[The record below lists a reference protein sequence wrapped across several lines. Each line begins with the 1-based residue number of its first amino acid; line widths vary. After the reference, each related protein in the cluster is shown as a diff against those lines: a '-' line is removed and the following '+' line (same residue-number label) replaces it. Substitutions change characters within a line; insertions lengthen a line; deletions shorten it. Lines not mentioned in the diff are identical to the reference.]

1 MSIAFGGIVAFLFR
15 GLNLVIALTTVV
27 LTSHQLSPDEYGTF
41 VLGLTVVGIVTAMT
55 GGITAATAYQI
66 SNQRRAPGD
75 ALGSSGAFGGVIGV
89 LAVVA
94 GVAGTALLSGEAS
107 SVSLAVGASAAA
119 VIINSVLAGVFL
131 GRDSMLKY
139 NLALVLPPLFAL
151 VVIALSFVA
160 MDHRSPEAAMGAYAA
175 GQWGA
180 FIILAV
186 LVRSET
192 AGALAV
198 NASLVRTAIRFAVLA
213 GISSGISYLN
223 YRADLFVVR
232 HFEGTDGVATY
243 SLAVYLA
250 ESVWQV
256 SGSLALATYPRVGA
270 LPRHEAAELTT
281 RVMRHTVVLLSFICL
296 ALFAVSGIVA
306 SVLFDKYDGMAGALR
321 FLLPGVL
328 LYGLAQSYSGFYTYQ
343 RGQPWVAAIVAGT
356 GLAIDIGLAFVLV
369 PRMGVNG
376 AALASSIAYGTA
388 ILAALAVFL
397 KIEGI
402 GPGRILRFG
411 RADIDDYRVL
421 IGRLRAAAGR

>member
-15 GLNLVIALTTVV
+15 GLNLVIALSTVV
-27 LTSHQLSPDEYGTF
+27 LTSHQLSQTEYGTF
-41 VLGLTVVGIVTAMT
+41 VLGLTVVGVVTAMT

-66 SNQRRAPGD
+66 TNQRRVAGE
-75 ALGSSGAFGGVIGV
+75 ALGSSGAFGGTLGV
-89 LAVVA
+89 VAVVA
-94 GVAGTALLSGEAS
+94 GLAGASVLTGEAGR
-107 SVSLAVGASAAA
+107 VSIAVGASAAA

-139 NLALVLPPLFAL
+139 NLALVLPPLLAL
-151 VVIALSFVA
+151 TVIALSFVA
-160 MDHRSPEAAMGAYAA
+160 FDHRSPEAALAAYAS

-180 FIILAV
+180 FLVLAL
-186 LVRSET
+186 LVRGEIS
-192 AGALAV
+192 GQLGLSG
-198 NASLVRTAIRFAVLA
+198 SLVRTAVRFALLA
-213 GISSGISYLN
+213 GVSSGISYLN

-256 SGSLALATYPRVGA
+256 SGSLALVTYPRVGA
-270 LPRHEAAELTT
+270 LPRHDAAELTT
-281 RVMRHTVVLLSFICL
+281 RVMRHTVVLLSVICVL
-296 ALFAVSGIVA
+296 LFAVSGIVA
-306 SVLFDKYDGMAGALR
+306 DILFAKYDGMAPALR

-343 RGQPWVAAIVAGT
+343 RGQPWVAAIVAGS
-356 GLAIDIGLAFVLV
+356 GLLIDIALAFVLV

-388 ILAALAVFL
+388 ILGALAVFL
-397 KIEGI
+397 RAEGI
-402 GPGRILRFG
+402 GPGRVFRFG

-421 IGRLRAAAGR
+421 FGRLRAATGR

>member
-15 GLNLVIALTTVV
+15 GLNLVIALSTVV
-27 LTSHQLSPDEYGTF
+27 LTSHQLSQNEYGTF
-41 VLGLTVVGIVTAMT
+41 VLGLTVVGVVTAMT

-66 SNQRRAPGD
+66 TNQRRAAGD
-75 ALGSSGAFGGVIGV
+75 ALGSSGAFGGALGV
-89 LAVVA
+89 VAVVA
-94 GVAGTALLSGEAS
+94 GLAGASVLSGEAGR
-107 SVSLAVGASAAA
+107 VSIAVGASAAA

-139 NLALVLPPLFAL
+139 NLALVLPPLLAL
-151 VVIALSFVA
+151 TVIALSFVA
-160 MDHRSPEAAMGAYAA
+160 FDHRSPEAALAAYAS

-180 FIILAV
+180 LLVLAL
-186 LVRSET
+186 LVRGET
-192 AGALAV
+192 SGQLGL
-198 NASLVRTAIRFAVLA
+198 NGSLVRTAVRFALLA
-213 GISSGISYLN
+213 GVSSGISYLN

-256 SGSLALATYPRVGA
+256 SGSLALVTYPRVGA

-281 RVMRHTVVLLSFICL
+281 RVMRHTVVLLSVICV

-306 SVLFDKYDGMAGALR
+306 DILFAKYDGMAGALR

-343 RGQPWVAAIVAGT
+343 RGQPWVAAIVAGS
-356 GLAIDIGLAFVLV
+356 GLLIDIALAFVLV

-388 ILAALAVFL
+388 ILGALAVFL
-397 KIEGI
+397 RVEGI
-402 GPGRILRFG
+402 GPARVFRFG

-421 IGRLRAAAGR
+421 IGRLREATGR

>member
-15 GLNLVIALTTVV
+15 GLNLVIALSTVV
-27 LTSHQLSPDEYGTF
+27 LTSHQLSQNEYGTF
-41 VLGLTVVGIVTAMT
+41 VLGLTVVGVVTAMT

-66 SNQRRAPGD
+66 TNQRRAAGH
-75 ALGSSGAFGGVIGV
+75 ALGSSGAFGGALGV
-89 LAVVA
+89 VAVVA
-94 GVAGTALLSGEAS
+94 GLAGASVLTGEAGR
-107 SVSLAVGASAAA
+107 VSIAVGASAAA

-139 NLALVLPPLFAL
+139 NVALVLPPLLAL
-151 VVIALSFVA
+151 AVIALSFVA
-160 MDHRSPEAAMGAYAA
+160 FDHRSPEAALAAYAA

-180 FIILAV
+180 FLVLAV
-186 LVRSET
+186 LVRGEISGEL
-192 AGALAV
+192 GLSG
-198 NASLVRTAIRFAVLA
+198 SLVRTAVRFALLA
-213 GISSGISYLN
+213 GVSSGISYLN

-256 SGSLALATYPRVGA
+256 SGSLALVTYPRVGA
-270 LPRHEAAELTT
+270 LPRHDAAELTT
-281 RVMRHTVVLLSFICL
+281 RVMRHTVVLLSVICVL
-296 ALFAVSGIVA
+296 LFAVAGIVA
-306 SVLFDKYDGMAGALR
+306 DILFAKYDGMAGALR

-343 RGQPWVAAIVAGT
+343 RGQPWVAAIVAGS
-356 GLAIDIGLAFVLV
+356 GLLIDIALAFVLV

-388 ILAALAVFL
+388 ILGALAVFL
-397 KIEGI
+397 RAEGI
-402 GPGRILRFG
+402 GPGRVFRFG

-421 IGRLRAAAGR
+421 IGRLRAATGR